1 MPLIRLDKYLADSG
15 LGSRTDVRKA
25 ISKGLVCI
33 DGTPVKKAD
42 IKFDPEKASVT
53 YSSKP
58 VIYEKYVYFMLNKPS
73 GVVSATEDKT
83 DKTVID
89 LICEEERRKG
99 IFPVGRLD
107 KDTEGLL
114 IITNDGEFSHNT
126 LSPKKHVEK
135 EYYAKIKGIADNKD
149 INALAEGITID
160 KNTKC
165 LPAKLEII
173 STNAEEN
180 TSEIKITINEG
191 KFHQIK
197 RMFIALNKEVLYLKR
212 IRFGDITLDETLS
225 PGKYR
230 KLTQK
235 ELDFIKEKR

>member
-1 MPLIRLDKYLADSG
+1 MSLIRLDKYLASSG
-15 LGSRTDVRKA
+15 LGSRTDVKNA
-25 ISKGLVCI
+25 ISKGLVAI
-33 DGTPVKKAD
+33 DGKPVKKAD
-42 IKFDPEKASVT
+42 IKFDPEKTIVT
-53 YSSKP
+53 YSSNP
-58 VIYEKYVYFMLNKPS
+58 VIYEKYVYFMLNKPN

-89 LICEEERRKG
+89 LISEEDRRKG

-114 IITNDGEFSHNT
+114 IITNDGGFSHNT

-149 INALAEGITID
+149 INALAEGIIID
-160 KNTKC
+160 KDTKC
-165 LPAKLEII
+165 LPSKLEII
-173 STNAEEN
+173 STDNAEV

-197 RMFIALNKEVLYLKR
+197 RMFHTLDKEVIYLKR
-212 IRFGDITLDETLS
+212 IRFGEIVLDEDLS
-225 PGKYR
+225 PGEYR
-230 KLTQK
+230 KLTEK
-235 ELDFIKEKR
+235 ELHYIKEKR